1 MLMMRKSR
9 LLIIVDL
16 LLLVTGCKN
25 NEPEIINMS
34 GTDEKFND
42 VAEYNINIKGSGRLQ
57 CVRDVNISGLEDDF
71 RYSVTY
77 KKGVITMLH
86 SQEKVTGT
94 NQSLLDE
101 YEEAYKNIK
110 EQYKGLR
117 YYDIT
122 VTRDGNSVIYDT
134 VINYEKLDM
143 DKLREIEPDI
153 EGQDDIYKNN
163 KLMLKTWWEFSKDMG
178 MTCKGV

>member
-1 MLMMRKSR
+1 MLMMRKSK
-9 LLIIVDL
+9 LLIIVVL

-34 GTDEKFND
+34 GTDEDFNE
-42 VAEYNINIKGSGRLQ
+42 VAEYNINVKGSGRLQ

-163 KLMLKTWWEFSKDMG
+163 KLMLKTWWKFSKDMG

>member
-1 MLMMRKSR
+1 MMRKSKY
-9 LLIIVDL
+9 LFLVIAL
-16 LLLVTGCKN
+16 LLLVTGCKK

-34 GTDEKFND
+34 GTDEEFNED
-42 VAEYNINIKGSGRLQ
+42 AAYNINVNGSGRLQ
-57 CVRDVNISGLEDDF
+57 CVRDVNITQLEDDF

-77 KKGVITMLH
+77 KDGVITMLH

-94 NQSLLDE
+94 NKSLLDE
-101 YEEAYKNIK
+101 YEEAYKDIK
-110 EQYKGLR
+110 DQYKGLR
-117 YYDIT
+117 YYDVT
-122 VTRDGNSVIYDT
+122 VTRNDNSVIYDT

-143 DKLREIEPDI
+143 DKLREIEPEI
-153 EGQDDIYKNN
+153 EGQADIYKNN